1 MPQTESTTAPAKG
14 AYLVDTVAVAESDP
28 FSRAFWTGRVQ
39 YVRADGTCR
48 LITVTGYEWTPAA
61 GGTRPAT
68 DAEREAYERGLA
80 TGRTHPGA
88 ARRGCLVSRPGEMT
102 LRVSRDGGRTWT
114 ATRTV
119 VPDPTR
125 APVNAGYPPCRCPRC
140 VPRRAS

>member
-1 MPQTESTTAPAKG
+1 MPRGVVRSPERAGAVLRVGALVSASEPERG

-28 FSRAFWTGRVQ
+28 FSRAFWTGCVQ

-80 TGRTHPGA
+80 TG
-88 ARRGCLVSRPGEMT
+88 
-102 LRVSRDGGRTWT
+102 GRT
-114 ATRTV
+114 RT
-119 VPDPTR
+119 PR
-125 APVNAGYPPCRCPRC
+125 AEAAV
-140 VPRRAS
+140 S